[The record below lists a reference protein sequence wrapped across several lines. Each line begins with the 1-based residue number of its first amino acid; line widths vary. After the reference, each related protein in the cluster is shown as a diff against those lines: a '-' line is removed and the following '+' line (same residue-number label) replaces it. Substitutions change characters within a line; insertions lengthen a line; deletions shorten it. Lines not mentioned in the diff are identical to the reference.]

1 MRSVNPVN
9 GESIREYA
17 EHDED
22 EVARR
27 LELAGAAFFDWS
39 RRPVAQRVAPLRS
52 LAAVLRDGLASH
64 AALMTAE
71 MGKPIAQAEA
81 EVEKC
86 AATCEW
92 FAEHAEGLLEPEPAA
107 TEATA
112 SCVRFD
118 PLGVVL
124 AVMPWNFPFWQ
135 VIRCAAPALAAG
147 NPVVLKHA
155 SNVPGCALALEEAFR
170 RAAFPPGAFTALLV
184 PARAVG
190 EVIAHPA
197 VRAVSLTGSEA
208 AGRQVAALAGASL
221 KRTVLELGGSDA
233 FVVLADADVEHAAR
247 QAALARTINN
257 GQSCIAAKRFIV
269 EAPVAARFEASF
281 IAAMAALRVGD
292 PRDRAVQ
299 VGPLARPDLVD
310 ELEGQVRRTVEAG
323 AELRL
328 GGARRAGPG
337 CFFPPTVLTGVEPG
351 MAAFEEETFGP
362 VAPVTRARDAGHA
375 LELANRSRYGLG
387 ASLWTADL
395 ERARALAAGLEAG
408 AVFVNETVKSDPRV
422 PFGGVKDSGYGRELG
437 AFGLREFVNVKT
449 VWVR

>member
-1 MRSVNPVN
+1 MQSVNPAT
-9 GESIREYA
+9 GELIREYPG
-17 EHDED
+17 HGED

-27 LELAGAAFFDWS
+27 LERAGAAFRSWS
-39 RRPVAQRVAPLRS
+39 LRPVSERTDLLRALADVLRS
-52 LAAVLRDGLASH
+52 GLASH
-64 AALMTAE
+64 AELMTAE

-86 AATCEW
+86 ATTCEW
-92 FAEHAEGLLEPEPAA
+92 FADHSAALLEPEPAA
-107 TEATA
+107 TEASA
-112 SCVRFD
+112 SYVRFD

-147 NPVVLKHA
+147 NTVVLKHA

-170 RAAFPPGAFTALLV
+170 KAGFPEGAFTTLLV

-197 VRAVSLTGSEA
+197 VRGVSLTGSET

-221 KRTVLELGGSDA
+221 KKTVLELGGSDA
-233 FVVLADADVEHAAR
+233 FVVLADADVEHAAA

-269 EAPVAARFEASF
+269 EEPVAARFEAAF
-281 IAAMAALRVGD
+281 IASMAALRLGD

-310 ELEGQVRRTVEAG
+310 ELEDQVRRTVAAG
-323 AELRL
+323 AALRL
-328 GGARRAGPG
+328 GGQRQEGTG
-337 CFFPPTVLTGVEPG
+337 CYFPPTVLTGVEPG
-351 MAAFEEETFGP
+351 MAAFDEETFGP
-362 VAPVTRARDAGHA
+362 VAPVTRARDAEHA
-375 LELANRSRYGLG
+375 LELANHSRYGLG
-387 ASLWTADL
+387 GSIWTGDL
-395 ERARALAAGLEAG
+395 QRGRALAARFEAG

-422 PFGGVKDSGYGRELG
+422 PFGGVKCSGYGRELA

-449 VWVR
+449 IWVR

>member
-1 MRSVNPVN
+1 MQSVNPAT
-9 GESIREYA
+9 GELIREYPG
-17 EHDED
+17 HGED

-27 LELAGAAFFDWS
+27 LERAGAAFRSWS
-39 RRPVAQRVAPLRS
+39 LRPVSERTDLLRALADVLRS
-52 LAAVLRDGLASH
+52 GLASH
-64 AALMTAE
+64 AELMTAE

-81 EVEKC
+81 EVGKC
-86 AATCEW
+86 ATTCEW
-92 FAEHAEGLLEPEPAA
+92 YADHAAALLKPEPAA

-112 SCVRFD
+112 SYVRFD

-147 NPVVLKHA
+147 NTVVLKHA

-170 RAAFPPGAFTALLV
+170 KAGFPEGAFTTLLV

-197 VRAVSLTGSEA
+197 VRGVSLTGSEA

-221 KRTVLELGGSDA
+221 KKTVLELGGSDA
-233 FVVLADADVEHAAR
+233 FVVLADADVEHAAA

-269 EAPVAARFEASF
+269 EEPVAARFEAAF
-281 IAAMAALRVGD
+281 IASMAALRLGD

-310 ELEGQVRRTVEAG
+310 ELEDQVRRTVAAG
-323 AELRL
+323 AALRL
-328 GGARRAGPG
+328 GGQRQEGTG
-337 CFFPPTVLTGVEPG
+337 CYFPPTVLTGVEPG
-351 MAAFEEETFGP
+351 MAAFDEETFGP
-362 VAPVTRARDAGHA
+362 VAPVIRARDAEHA

-387 ASLWTADL
+387 GSIWTADV
-395 ERARALAAGLEAG
+395 ERGCALAARFEAG
-408 AVFVNETVKSDPRV
+408 AVFVNETVKSDARV
-422 PFGGVKDSGYGRELG
+422 PFGGVKCSGYGRELA
-437 AFGLREFVNVKT
+437 AFGLREFVNVKA